1 MREKRYEQM
10 IHLLACGVAV
20 LLWFIS
26 VQFSVDGFGFI
37 LPKYKWMGYLL
48 ALSITVIELV
58 FNEEGMQHSLTVVA
72 IGILSYLYGI
82 VTNVLGIWQA
92 QGGGDAG
99 QNPLILLFPV
109 VLGFFLEVAPEP
121 LFIWGLLGTG
131 MRDLLGH
138 LFGTT
143 GDNNKEAYD

>member
-1 MREKRYEQM
+1 MNEKRYEQL
-10 IHLLACGVAV
+10 IHLLAVGVAV
-20 LLWFIS
+20 LLWFMS

-58 FNEEGMQHSLTVVA
+58 FNEEGMKHSLTVVA

-82 VTNVLGIWQA
+82 MTNIIGIWAA
-92 QGGGDAG
+92 QGAPDAG
-99 QNPLILLFPV
+99 QNPIVMLFPV

-138 LFGTT
+138 LFG
-143 GDNNKEAYD
+143 GGEGGSEAYE

>member
-1 MREKRYEQM
+1 MNEKRYEQL

-26 VQFSVDGFGFI
+26 VQFSVDGFNFI

-72 IGILSYLYGI
+72 IGLLSYLYGI
-82 VTNVLGIWQA
+82 MTNIIGIWVA
-92 QGGGDAG
+92 QGSPDATA
-99 QNPLILLFPV
+99 NPLMLLFPV
-109 VLGFFLEVAPEP
+109 ILGFFLEVAPEP
-121 LFIWGLLGTG
+121 LMLWGLLGTG

-138 LFGTT
+138 LFGSSSDR
-143 GDNNKEAYD
+143 GKEAY